1 MHGPITK
8 ILLLKPCTLHLEP
21 FLQSNCESGVI
32 MNDKHYRLG
41 CDIGGTFTDFVL
53 LNDQTGELTINKCL
67 TTPKDPSDAVEQ
79 GIRELEVKV
88 PGFVEKMD
96 EVIHGTT
103 LVINSIIERKGART
117 GLITTKGFRDVLE
130 LGREIRY
137 APYDIFSEYPKP
149 LVPRQFR
156 LEVDERVR
164 SDGSILKPLDPEE
177 AKQVVRTLAA
187 MGVESIAVCLIN
199 SFENPAHELMIK
211 EIIEKEAPHA
221 SVSVSYHV
229 LPQIRE
235 YERTSTTV
243 TNAYVKPLT
252 GSYLARLSGRLES
265 IGCKGKLFIM
275 LSSGGITSVDTAARF
290 PVRII
295 ESGPTAAV
303 IAGQY
308 YGKMFDLPDM
318 FCFDMGGTTAKSC
331 LIQRGVAGVVPTFE
345 VGRVQRFMKGSGL
358 TIQVPVVDL
367 MEIGAGGGSIA
378 RVSKLGTLQVG
389 PESSAADP
397 GPTCYARG
405 GQDPCVTDADL
416 LLGYLDENYFLGGEM
431 KLDKEA
437 AKRTVMEKISKPL
450 GVSFIQAIWGIH
462 DLINETMAAAA
473 KTHIAEKGGNPKIV
487 TVAAF
492 GGAGP
497 VHAYGLAKKLGAPR
511 LIVPPNAG
519 VGSALGFFTAP
530 RAFDLVRSHKVSLAD
545 ANFAEIERLFQELE
559 AQGDKTLKKAGK
571 EEAVRFERSL
581 DMRFVGQ
588 GSETNVP
595 VAERDFMRM
604 KKEEIRKKFDL
615 IYEKLYGRT
624 YPDSA
629 VEFINFKVRASLPE
643 RFFKF
648 TKLARKGQSLK
659 AAIKGQRPAYSG
671 FTKDFIPYTVY
682 DRYKLFPDA
691 KFKGPAIIE
700 EKESTVIV
708 GEDATVSVD
717 HYGFLWVDLKA
728 GERRKAK
735 GARDKMLGERTKLKA
750 MKPKAKVPKPKVRE
764 PKLKAKVT
772 KPKLKVKSS
781 RLKAPSTKGKAKRAI
796 RKSK

>member
-1 MHGPITK
+1 
-8 ILLLKPCTLHLEP
+8 
-21 FLQSNCESGVI
+21 
-32 MNDKHYRLG
+32 MNDKFYRLG

-53 LNDQTGELTINKCL
+53 LNDQTGELRINKCL

-88 PGFVEKMD
+88 PGFVQKTD

-103 LVINSIIERKGART
+103 LVINSIIERKGATT

-149 LVPRQFR
+149 LVPRQYR

-164 SDGSILKPLDPEE
+164 SDGTIFKPLDPED
-177 AKQVVRTLAA
+177 ARRVVRALVG
-187 MGVESIAVCLIN
+187 MGVESIAVCLLN
-199 SFENPAHELMIK
+199 SFENPVHELMIK
-211 EIIEKEAPHA
+211 EIIAKEAPHI
-221 SVSVSYHV
+221 SSSISYHV

-275 LSSGGITSVDTAARF
+275 LSSGGITSVDTAAQF

-308 YGKMFDLPDM
+308 YGKMFNLPDM

-331 LIQRGVAGVVPTFE
+331 LIQRGAAGVVPTFE

-378 RVSKLGTLQVG
+378 KVSKLGTLQVG
-389 PESSAADP
+389 PESSSADP
-397 GPTCYARG
+397 GPICYGRG
-405 GQDPCVTDADL
+405 GEDPCVTDADL

-431 KLDKEA
+431 TLDKEA
-437 AKRTVMEKISKPL
+437 ARRGVMEKIAKPL
-450 GVSFIQAIWGIH
+450 GVPFLQAIWGIH

-487 TVAAF
+487 TVSAF

-511 LIVPPNAG
+511 LLVPPNAG

-530 RAFDLVRSHKVSLAD
+530 RAFDLVRSHKVALAD
-545 ANFAEIERLFQELE
+545 ANFAEIEKIFQALE
-559 AQGDKTLKKAGK
+559 TDGEKTLKKTGQD
-571 EEAVRFERSL
+571 EAVRFERSL

-595 VAERDFMRM
+595 LTERDFTGLKR
-604 KKEEIRKKFDL
+604 EDIRRKFDQ

-643 RFFKF
+643 RLFKF
-648 TKLARKGQSLK
+648 SKLGKKGQSLK
-659 AAIKGQRPAYSG
+659 AAVKGQRPAYSG
-671 FTKDFIPYTVY
+671 IARDFIPYTVY
-682 DRYKLFPDA
+682 DRYKLFPNA
-691 KFKGPAIIE
+691 SFKGPAIIE
-700 EKESTVIV
+700 EKESTLIV
-708 GEDATVSVD
+708 GGDATVSVD
-717 HYGFLWVDLKA
+717 DYGFLWVELGIPHGKRGTVQVKKTA
-728 GERRKAK
+728 IK
-735 GARDKMLGERTKLKA
+735 GS
-750 MKPKAKVPKPKVRE
+750 KPKVRE
-764 PKLKAKVT
+764 VKSKATQVKKSRAVARKVSAAKPKAKMAKPKTRGKSAKAKVKAT
-772 KPKLKVKSS
+772 K
-781 RLKAPSTKGKAKRAI
+781 AKGKKAVGKR
-796 RKSK
+796 K